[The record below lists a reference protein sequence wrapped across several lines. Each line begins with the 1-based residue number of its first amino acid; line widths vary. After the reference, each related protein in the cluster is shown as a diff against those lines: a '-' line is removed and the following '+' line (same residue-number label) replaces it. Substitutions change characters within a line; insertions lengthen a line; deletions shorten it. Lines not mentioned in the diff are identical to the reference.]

1 MNEQEQEL
9 INEYL
14 KNNTVTK
21 CPDVYECVIGH
32 TFNITASPKYKQRK
46 KREENKGH
54 IRNRSSDFFDA
65 RYQ

>member
-9 INEYL
+9 INEFL

-21 CPDVYECVIGH
+21 CPDVYECNIEH
-32 TFNITASPKYKQRK
+32 KFNITASPKHKQRK
-46 KREENKGH
+46 KRDELNGSISK
-54 IRNRSSDFFDA
+54 RSSDFFDT

>member
-21 CPDVYECVIGH
+21 CPDVYECFIEH
-32 TFNITASPKYKQRK
+32 EFNITASKKEKQRK
-46 KREENKGH
+46 KRDELNGSISK
-54 IRNRSSDFFDA
+54 RSSDFFDA
-65 RYQ
+65 RYK